1 MLPSGHKAREWFRS
15 EKMREG
21 YSQELMEGQA
31 AVEQSRTQLEQ
42 WYARKLEE
50 DEIVLGIAT

>member
-1 MLPSGHKAREWFRS
+1 
-15 EKMREG
+15 MREG